1 MRGKVLVDGPVS
13 VEIAGDLV
21 TVRGTSDG
29 EPLTLVFRLEDA
41 MISAHRFA
49 TAHQSAMERRAE
61 NVVLPLPR
69 RAHAADTA

>member
-13 VEIAGDLV
+13 IEVSGDLA

-41 MISAHRFA
+41 LISAHRFA
-49 TAHQSAMERRAE
+49 VAHESALRERAE
-61 NVVLPLPR
+61 CRVIPLPAR
-69 RAHAADTA
+69 HADTA